1 MNFPRLFS
9 LIPVGLIVFPL
20 LALFPAAT
28 RMHSQQVVTVQVVV
42 RVYIDGL
49 NHPAGTNLTV
59 QLLDTFGSLEKETHT
74 DSGGVVQIPAEII
87 TNGNQGTTKQRRIY
101 GPGGKEKEK
110 KIDICAM

>member
-28 RMHSQQVVTVQVVV
+28 RMHSQQVVTIQVVV

-74 DSGGVVQIPAEII
+74 DSGGLVEIPAEII
-87 TNGNQGTTKQRRIY
+87 QTGSPGKKQGRR
-101 GPGGKEKEK
+101 
-110 KIDICAM
+110 ALAH